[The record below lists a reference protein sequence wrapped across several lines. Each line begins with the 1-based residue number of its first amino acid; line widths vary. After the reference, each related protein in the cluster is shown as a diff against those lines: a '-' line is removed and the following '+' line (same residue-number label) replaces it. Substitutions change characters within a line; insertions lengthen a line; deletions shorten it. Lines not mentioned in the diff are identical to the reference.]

1 MLKNAIASFKVN
13 GENSDALSGALAA
26 LRRGDVI
33 VFPTETLYGLGADAL
48 AGTAVEKVFQLKG
61 RDSNNPLPVLIADF
75 TMLERLVLTVPRLA
89 KDLMDCFWPGPLT
102 LVLPARNDI
111 PKPLVNATGGIGV
124 RISSQPVATRL
135 VRLLGHPITATSA
148 NPSGQEPARTLDE
161 ARNYFT
167 RSVEVFVD
175 GGALSSKRG
184 STVVEA
190 TETAVRIIRQGEIAA
205 VELERVLGAR
215 KVY

>member
-1 MLKNAIASFKVN
+1 LKNAIASFKVN

-26 LRRGDVI
+26 LRRGDII

-48 AGTAVEKVFQLKG
+48 AGAAVEKVFQLKG
-61 RDSNNPLPVLIADF
+61 RDSNNPLPVLIADI
-75 TMLERLVLTVPRLA
+75 TMLERLVVTVPRLA
-89 KDLMDCFWPGPLT
+89 KDLMDYFWPGPLT